1 MIQLTLQVL
10 AAWSSGMILALRPY
24 KSAFSERIVAI
35 IGVVS
40 VPQNPEQIVESCLFS
55 QERIQ
60 QRIGCRLSTFPFFSS
75 EFSPSPSRL
84 KNFLV
89 RRARVR
95 GDPGRSPQIEL
106 EPERS
111 F

>member
-1 MIQLTLQVL
+1 MIQLNLQEL
-10 AAWSSGMILALRPY
+10 AAWSSGMILALTLQERI
-24 KSAFSERIVAI
+24 SERIVAI

-75 EFSPSPSRL
+75 EFSSSPSRL